1 VSAHLAGVNFKF
13 VRSLC
18 LSLNRFHHFLVRV
31 SSRRP
36 SLIKERDSLAHT
48 SKKLARRDLA
58 KVASFICGLKSYSH
72 AHPSY
77 SCSVLYLHYTFCL
90 FYVQLE
96 TFKRHLMMQSLGDD
110 NNTVSSSSL
119 LYLVHVRNQ
128 NLYPTFLLLQ
138 ISLTTKLV
146 QVGQISVLQPN

>member
-1 VSAHLAGVNFKF
+1 
-13 VRSLC
+13 
-18 LSLNRFHHFLVRV
+18 
-31 SSRRP
+31 
-36 SLIKERDSLAHT
+36 
-48 SKKLARRDLA
+48 
-58 KVASFICGLKSYSH
+58 
-72 AHPSY
+72 
-77 SCSVLYLHYTFCL
+77 
-90 FYVQLE
+90 
-96 TFKRHLMMQSLGDD
+96 MMQSLGDD